1 MFTGQKNIM
10 TNQANMK
17 MSNTELAE
25 VKKFLKFKIQWLS

>member
-1 MFTGQKNIM
+1 MFMGQKNIM

-25 VKKFLKFKIQWLS
+25 VKKIFEI